1 MTDARRTYPMAKL
14 GFGNGKT
21 SFIVFSGFGPRTLNG
36 QRQFHRGID
45 LDTPQ
50 GGKLYAPFSG
60 EIVTRAVEKKDSRD
74 KPAAGLYLVIKSEA
88 SDGTPFYCY
97 MMHLHSVEDS
107 IYVGKTVNAGDLLGT
122 TGGAASDYPNCGNS
136 KGAHLHFEI
145 RVGSRSGSAAV
156 NPDVFLRNHKLTTRS
171 GREISITNLE
181 LETVNTVTIT
191 NEQNTKETDP
201 EHTEGMV
208 VIPQRQATTVVGRP
222 ALGIWQIVKLLMDTS
237 VNGKQICDSSI
248 ATQTGH
254 LINFFNKVCQKPF
267 VEFMGE
273 TFGNQYYF
281 IVRRPPFDQEGFQRM
296 MSSAI
301 ISIDD
306 EEIMS
311 TELQWANQNIYS
323 WYRYI
328 PKGDLL
334 GGAQEQ
340 FFIPAVFF
348 PEFASIWGSRPM
360 CIESNYFNYMKSG
373 FYNINED
380 DKAKENARRI
390 LIAALKDFKYLV
402 ESNAYNPFTRMGTIT
417 LRGNRQIKRGTLVH
431 LPTGEVF
438 HVDAVSQNYSVSIGN
453 ISRSTTLQLS
463 RGIFPDFIGGKEID
477 GEKKSYFNIIDFGD
491 WDESKIT
498 LENYRDLVSKW
509 KVNYNVFSFFL
520 RRQQML
526 QDYDNGVRMSVSV
539 EVSTNL

>member
-1 MTDARRTYPMAKL
+1 
-14 GFGNGKT
+14 
-21 SFIVFSGFGPRTLNG
+21 
-36 QRQFHRGID
+36 
-45 LDTPQ
+45 
-50 GGKLYAPFSG
+50 
-60 EIVTRAVEKKDSRD
+60 
-74 KPAAGLYLVIKSEA
+74 
-88 SDGTPFYCY
+88 
-97 MMHLHSVEDS
+97 
-107 IYVGKTVNAGDLLGT
+107 
-122 TGGAASDYPNCGNS
+122 
-136 KGAHLHFEI
+136 
-145 RVGSRSGSAAV
+145 
-156 NPDVFLRNHKLTTRS
+156 
-171 GREISITNLE
+171 
-181 LETVNTVTIT
+181 
-191 NEQNTKETDP
+191 
-201 EHTEGMV
+201 
-208 VIPQRQATTVVGRP
+208 
-222 ALGIWQIVKLLMDTS
+222 
-237 VNGKQICDSSI
+237 
-248 ATQTGH
+248 
-254 LINFFNKVCQKPF
+254 
-267 VEFMGE
+267 
-273 TFGNQYYF
+273 
-281 IVRRPPFDQEGFQRM
+281 
-296 MSSAI
+296 
-301 ISIDD
+301 
-306 EEIMS
+306 
-311 TELQWANQNIYS
+311 
-323 WYRYI
+323 
-328 PKGDLL
+328 
-334 GGAQEQ
+334 
-340 FFIPAVFF
+340 
-348 PEFASIWGSRPM
+348 M